1 MKWLSVIKMVD
12 YTWMAIMGLT
22 ALLVAFYF
30 AQPSSGDDIIHAF
43 DGNEVGQPAE
53 GVEVHGSWEIE
64 VRNSDGSLAK
74 KVEFENALVGAYVIG
89 KVLTGLE
96 TPGTWSMV
104 FGSSKSDNPPDPC
117 SVDGQR
123 FWCQVEEP
131 ELTIIATEVGL
142 ELSATTMVEFD
153 DSEIDF
159 VSTALRTCS
168 LNDSS
173 VRSPLSPIECAASDT
188 LAHSFTEKTLGEPIA
203 VTLGQQIT
211 LNVAITFSTPA
222 GE

>member
-1 MKWLSVIKMVD
+1 MNWLSVIKAVD
-12 YTWMAIMGLT
+12 LVWLAIMGLT

-30 AQPSSGDDIIHAF
+30 AEPSSGDEIVHAF
-43 DGNEVGQPAE
+43 VSDEVAQPSE
-53 GVEVHGSWEIE
+53 GVEVHGDWEIE
-64 VRNSDGSLAK
+64 VRNSDGSLAE

-89 KVLTGLE
+89 KALTGLE

-104 FGSSKSDNPPDPC
+104 FGSSKSDDPPDPC

-131 ELTIIATEVGL
+131 DLTVTATELGL
-142 ELSATTMVEFD
+142 ELSATTIVEFD

-159 VSTALRTCS
+159 VSTAIRTCA
-168 LNDSS
+168 LNDSLA
-173 VRSPLSPIECAASDT
+173 RSPLSPVECAASET
-188 LAHSFTEKTLGEPIA
+188 FAHSFTEKTLSEPIA
-203 VTLGQQIT
+203 VVAGQEVTI
-211 LNVAITFSTPA
+211 NVAITFSTPA

>member
-1 MKWLSVIKMVD
+1 MKWLAVIKMVD
-12 YTWMAIMGLT
+12 YMWLAIMGLT

-30 AQPSSGDDIIHAF
+30 AQPLSGDDIIHAF
-43 DGNEVGQPAE
+43 DGDTAGQPAE
-53 GVEVHGSWEIE
+53 GVQVHGDWKIE

-96 TPGTWSMV
+96 TPGTWSIV
-104 FGSSKSDNPPDPC
+104 FGSSKSENPPDPC

-123 FWCQVEEP
+123 FWCQIEEP
-131 ELTIIATEVGL
+131 ELMINATELGL

-173 VRSPLSPIECAASDT
+173 ARSPLSPAECTAS
-188 LAHSFTEKTLGEPIA
+188 
-203 VTLGQQIT
+203 
-211 LNVAITFSTPA
+211 
-222 GE
+222 